1 MAPTTG
7 RSVEVLTRQQLLRRP
22 SPPTETRRAAHLSH
36 SIVNLS
42 REPLLT
48 ICRVLEED
56 PDLAEAIPA
65 AARQR
70 AIDECIA
77 PAFRLRRGRWSGER
91 ADLLQDGI
99 GLLVLEGLLI
109 RRVGVDG
116 RFGAELL
123 GDGDLLRPWQGEDA
137 QPTLPRTTGW
147 RVLQPSRLA
156 LLDIRVA
163 QRLAR
168 YPELTSKL
176 VGRALE
182 RSRTVAVNMA
192 IVHQARIDVR
202 LHMLFWHLAD
212 RWGKVGTDG
221 ITVALRLTHTV
232 LADLVAAR
240 RPTVSGAL
248 SELAKRGLVRPV
260 QNGWLLAGEPPGE
273 LLELR
278 AVHLPAT
285 EPRAGAASTPN

>member
-1 MAPTTG
+1 
-7 RSVEVLTRQQLLRRP
+7 VLPQRQHLPGSSSLGA
-22 SPPTETRRAAHLSH
+22 RRALGMPDSVV
-36 SIVNLS
+36 SVS

-48 ICRVLEED
+48 ICHVLRED
-56 PDLAEAIPA
+56 PDLAEAIPPD
-65 AARQR
+65 ARQR

-77 PAFRLRRGRWSGER
+77 PAFRLSRGRWSGER
-91 ADLLQDGI
+91 ADLLRDGI

-123 GDGDLLRPWQGEDA
+123 AEGDLLRPWQGEDA
-137 QPTLPRTTGW
+137 QPTLPRATGW
-147 RVLQPSRLA
+147 RVLQPSRVA

-168 YPELTSKL
+168 YPELTGRL

-182 RSRTVAVNMA
+182 RSRNLAVNMA
-192 IVHQARIDVR
+192 IVHQARVDVR
-202 LHMLFWHLAD
+202 VHMLFWHLAD
-212 RWGKVGTDG
+212 RWGKVGPDG
-221 ITVALRLTHTV
+221 VTVALRLTHTV

-240 RPTVSGAL
+240 RPTVTGAL
-248 SELAKRGLVRPV
+248 SELSKHGLVRAV
-260 QNGWLLAGEPPGE
+260 EGGWLLLGEPPGE

-278 AVHLPAT
+278 SVAVRATQPPAG
-285 EPRAGAASTPN
+285 PRSTPS